1 MLAFGTR
8 LRLGLTDGTT
18 VFVGDQVTVA
28 IRPENVTVRR
38 SADAAEALVADV
50 THTTMLGHL
59 CYYVLDLAGTT
70 LRVQTASDV
79 ELDRGDRV
87 SVDIDDRHASVFP
100 AEVDAESPI
109 EEERV

>member
-1 MLAFGTR
+1 FGTR
-8 LRLGLTDGTT
+8 LRLGVTEETT

-38 SADAAEALVADV
+38 PAEEGETLVADV
-50 THTTMLGHL
+50 THTTMLGNL

-70 LRVQTASDV
+70 LRVQTGSDV

-87 SVDIDDRHASVFP
+87 AVDLDERHASVFP
-100 AEVDAESPI
+100 ADVEVASVI
-109 EEERV
+109 EQERV